1 MLAKEVEH
9 TTDVDGMLDRMT
21 PRLFAE
27 WCIMHKIWDE
37 QSKAG
42 EEKPTFSDS
51 LNAMRQQA
59 GV

>member
-1 MLAKEVEH
+1 
-9 TTDVDGMLDRMT
+9 
-21 PRLFAE
+21 
-27 WCIMHKIWDE
+27 MHKIWDE